1 MTSLL
6 VSFLL
11 FAATD
16 TKRPAPG
23 PSFELLA
30 KQASTAKGQN
40 RLDEAIVLYRKAL
53 KLRPSW
59 IEGWW
64 FLGTLLYAQDRY
76 PEARDAFRRFTVLDA
91 KGAPGFALLGLCE
104 YQTKEY
110 QRALAHLN
118 EARRLGLSAADQMNS
133 VALYHTAALLT
144 HFQQYEPAGQIL
156 LSLVRQGN
164 VTPAMIEAMGLAA
177 LRKPL
182 LPGQLP
188 AEERELVF
196 KTGRAVCSAGE
207 RQVAKAQKEFDGLL
221 RSYPNAP
228 NVHYIYGSFLLSNN
242 PDGAIREFQ
251 KELEISPGHLPVL
264 VSLAMEY
271 LKRGEPNE
279 SLKYAEEAVTV
290 DAKSFASQAALG
302 RVLVDLGQLDKGI
315 EHLEVS
321 VKLAPDSPQTR
332 IALASAYAKVG
343 RKDDA
348 ARERTEFLRLK
359 KLSDPETTQ

>member
-1 MTSLL
+1 MTPLL
-6 VSFLL
+6 VFFLL
-11 FAATD
+11 FAGTD
-16 TKRPAPG
+16 PKRPAAAP
-23 PSFELLA
+23 PFEQIA
-30 KQASTAKGQN
+30 KQASAAKDQN
-40 RLDEAIVLYRKAL
+40 RLDEAIELYRKGV

-59 IEGWW
+59 VEGWW
-64 FLGTLLYAQDRY
+64 FLGTLLYDQDRY
-76 PEARDAFRRFTVLDA
+76 PDARDAFRRFTGLDA
-91 KGAPGFALLGLCE
+91 KAPAGFALLGLCE

-110 QRALAHLN
+110 EPALAHLN
-118 EARRLGLSAADQMNS
+118 QARRLGLSQADQMNN

-156 LSLVRQGN
+156 FALVRQGN
-164 VTPAMIEAMGLAA
+164 VTPAVIEAIGLAA

-188 AEERELVF
+188 AGDRELVF
-196 KTGRAVCSAGE
+196 KTGRAVCSAGQ
-207 RQVAKAQKEFDGLL
+207 RQVAKAQKEFDDLL
-221 RSYPNAP
+221 QSYPNAP
-228 NVHYIYGSFLLSNN
+228 NVHYTYASFLLSSN
-242 PDGAIREFQ
+242 PDGAIGEFQ
-251 KELEISPGHLPVL
+251 KELEISPGHLPAL

-279 SLKYAEEAVTV
+279 SRKYAEQAVAV

-302 RVLVDLGQLDKGI
+302 RVLVDLGEVEKGI
-315 EHLEVS
+315 EHLEFS

-343 RKDDA
+343 RKEDA

-359 KLSDPETTQ
+359 KLSEPETAQ